1 MAEHLAVD
9 TLNTSELSS
18 FFGRAV
24 GDSPV
29 RAQVVAARARGKRPV
44 GEGMQTE
51 APLVAPEKRRRV
63 IALSRIELSGILG
76 LSVRKFCESAR
87 ALCGVHSS
95 REKSEKP

>member
-63 IALSRIELSGILG
+63 IALTEVSSHGIPTPRLH
-76 LSVRKFCESAR
+76 LV
-87 ALCGVHSS
+87 
-95 REKSEKP
+95 